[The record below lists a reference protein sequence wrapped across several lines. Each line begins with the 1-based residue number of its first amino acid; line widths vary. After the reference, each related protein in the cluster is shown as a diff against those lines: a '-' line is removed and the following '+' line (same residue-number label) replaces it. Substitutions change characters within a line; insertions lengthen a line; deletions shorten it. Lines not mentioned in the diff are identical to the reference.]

1 MFRKFMLPFLIV
13 AITTASF
20 ANVSS
25 AQDQPPGDP
34 PPRRPQKHT
43 PWQYFRIFSMTGA
56 TLSYTGYL
64 YCQYARQI
72 ALSEGYDDGD
82 TQGAFYYG
90 QQYAYYSFIY
100 GYYGYEYGYKDWI
113 TQAGDLAVAA
123 KNYEKGIYDYLYNG
137 YYQKYPSQLQRVM
150 DALNGGVQ
158 YEDLASKYFY
168 YAVTF
173 VTPVDDGGDDG
184 SASRAKK

>member
-1 MFRKFMLPFLIV
+1 MFRKVLLPILIA
-13 AITTASF
+13 AIAATSF
-20 ANVSS
+20 ANVGF
-25 AQDQPPGDP
+25 ADDPPGDP
-34 PPRRPQKHT
+34 PPRRPQHLT
-43 PWQYFRIFSMTGA
+43 PWQYFQVFSQTGA
-56 TLSYTGYL
+56 TLSYTGFL
-64 YCQYARQI
+64 YCQYSRQI

-82 TQGAFYYG
+82 TQGSFYYG
-90 QQYAYYSFIY
+90 QQYAYYSFVY

-137 YYQKYPSQLQRVM
+137 YYQKYPSQLQQVM
-150 DALNGGVQ
+150 DALNGGVA

-173 VTPVDDGGDDG
+173 VEPQDDDGG
-184 SASRAKK
+184 AAQAKE

>member
-1 MFRKFMLPFLIV
+1 MFRKAPLTLLIAV
-13 AITTASF
+13 IAIASF
-20 ANVSS
+20 ANVGL
-25 AQDQPPGDP
+25 AADPPTDT
-34 PPRRPQKHT
+34 PPRRPQHLT
-43 PWQYFRIFSMTGA
+43 NWQYFRVFSQTGA

-90 QQYAYYSFIY
+90 QQYSYYSFIY
-100 GYYGYEYGYKDWI
+100 GYYGYEYGFKDWI
-113 TQAGDLAVAA
+113 TQAGDLAVAGR
-123 KNYEKGIYDYLYNG
+123 NYEQGIYNYLYNG
-137 YYQKYPSQLQRVM
+137 YYQTYPSQLQPIM

-158 YEDLASKYFY
+158 YEDLAQKYFY

-173 VTPVDDGGDDG
+173 IEPQEET
-184 SASRAKK
+184 AAKSKK

>member
-1 MFRKFMLPFLIV
+1 MFRKFLLPFLIV
-13 AITTASF
+13 AIMTASF

-25 AQDQPPGDP
+25 AQDPPGDP

-82 TQGAFYYG
+82 TQGSFYYG
-90 QQYAYYSFIY
+90 EQYAYYSFIY
-100 GYYGYEYGYKDWI
+100 GYYGYEYGFKDWI
-113 TQAGDLAVAA
+113 TQAGDLSVAA
-123 KNYEKGIYDYLYNG
+123 KNYEQGIYNYLLNG
-137 YYQKYPSQLQRVM
+137 YYKQYPSQLQPVM

-184 SASRAKK
+184 GAARAKKK